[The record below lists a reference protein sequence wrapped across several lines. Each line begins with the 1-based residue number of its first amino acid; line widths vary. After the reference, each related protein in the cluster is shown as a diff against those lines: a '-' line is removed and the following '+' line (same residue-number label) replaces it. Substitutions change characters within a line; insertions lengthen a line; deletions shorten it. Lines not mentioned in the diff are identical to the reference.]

1 MPHPPHA
8 DAAIAI
14 RVHRVAHALA
24 HRHLHDRVPALP
36 LLPRRGRSPAPA
48 VCGCGLQRLV
58 AGETRRVWRVCVG
71 ALRPAVGAQRGE
83 VRGADEGREVCA
95 ADTTTAAVV
104 ANAAAVAVEE
114 QHAAAIGQGEDAVDV
129 LAEER
134 DGVGAV
140 GAEGTDRGVRR
151 AVAG

>member
-1 MPHPPHA
+1 MST
-8 DAAIAI
+8 
-14 RVHRVAHALA
+14 AL
-24 HRHLHDRVPALP
+24 LT
-36 LLPRRGRSPAPA
+36 RSPTATSTIAFPR
-48 VCGCGLQRLV
+48 CPC
-58 AGETRRVWRVCVG
+58 C
-71 ALRPAVGAQRGE
+71 
-83 VRGADEGREVCA
+83 REVCA
-95 ADTTTAAVV
+95 AATTTAAVV

-114 QHAAAIGQGEDAVDV
+114 QHAAAVGQGEDAVDV

>member
-1 MPHPPHA
+1 M
-8 DAAIAI
+8 
-14 RVHRVAHALA
+14 
-24 HRHLHDRVPALP
+24 
-36 LLPRRGRSPAPA
+36 
-48 VCGCGLQRLV
+48 C
-58 AGETRRVWRVCVG
+58 
-71 ALRPAVGAQRGE
+71 
-83 VRGADEGREVCA
+83 GADEGREVCA
-95 ADTTTAAVV
+95 ADTTVAAVV

-114 QHAAAIGQGEDAVDV
+114 QHAAAVGQGEDAVDM

>member
-1 MPHPPHA
+1 M
-8 DAAIAI
+8 
-14 RVHRVAHALA
+14 
-24 HRHLHDRVPALP
+24 
-36 LLPRRGRSPAPA
+36 
-48 VCGCGLQRLV
+48 
-58 AGETRRVWRVCVG
+58 RRVRVG

-95 ADTTTAAVV
+95 ADTTVAAVV
-104 ANAAAVAVEE
+104 ANAAAIAVEE
-114 QHAAAIGQGEDAVDV
+114 QHAAAVGQGEDAVDV

-140 GAEGTDRGVRR
+140 SAEGTDRGVRR